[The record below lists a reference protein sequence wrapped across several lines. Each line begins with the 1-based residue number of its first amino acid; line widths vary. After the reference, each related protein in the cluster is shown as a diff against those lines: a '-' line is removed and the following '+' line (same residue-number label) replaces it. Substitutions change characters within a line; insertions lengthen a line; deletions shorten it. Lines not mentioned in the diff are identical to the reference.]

1 MKVRMLLLVVLCA
14 LIADAQTKAQLEPA
28 QLLARAR
35 EAMGFNHLQGKVIH
49 TKWTTAVDHAF
60 ESDRMYPPF
69 FSMMLSGESWTDT
82 NNGIERIDAKME
94 YPGSVAPVRTIGNGS
109 YNFML
114 PDNAAPVAQ
123 GSDEGRDLDAWLT
136 ISDWSKDDEV
146 RYAGQQV
153 VRDYPRDVLVR
164 KSTNG
169 EEKLY
174 LDPKTAYPV
183 MLEREEPHYLWGQ
196 QKIRYIYSVWQ
207 QFGDVFSPG
216 STFRMADDAVE
227 SSRTIFSFELADA
240 SAAPSMTMPDPP
252 KEAVD
257 PKPIF
262 LRPYPPQTIDVS
274 GNTKVL
280 SNRGYREVITRVGDE
295 VYVFDATQ
303 GEARARQ
310 DHDII
315 RKLYPGTK
323 HVNVVVTDLAW
334 PHVSGLR
341 YWAANGATIITHRAA
356 EPFLRRVLNR
366 RWTLKPDLYE
376 RSRNSVKVKF
386 VTVDRK
392 TEFAGGKIVLEPI
405 DGIGSEVALIAYI
418 PADHFLWASDF
429 VQDISQPTM
438 YAKEVIA
445 AVGRARFQ
453 PEKVAAEHLPLNKW
467 QNVVVAQQ
475 SMPKH
480 DDGQ

>member
-1 MKVRMLLLVVLCA
+1 MKLRVLLLVVLCA
-14 LIADAQTKAQLEPA
+14 SLVNAQIKSQPDPT

-35 EAMGFNHLQGKVIH
+35 EAMGFKHLEGKIIH
-49 TKWTTAVDHAF
+49 AKWITAVDHAY

-69 FSMMLSGESWTDT
+69 FSLMLDGESWTDASS
-82 NNGIERIDAKME
+82 GVERVDEKME
-94 YPGSVAPVRTIGNGS
+94 YPGSATPVHTIGNGS

-114 PDNAAPVAQ
+114 PGNGAPVAQ
-123 GSDEGRDLDAWLT
+123 GPDNGRDLDVWLT
-136 ISDWSKDDEV
+136 IADWSKADGV

-164 KSTNG
+164 QTARG
-169 EEKLY
+169 QEKLF
-174 LDPKTAYPV
+174 LDPKTGYPV

-216 STFRMADDAVE
+216 STFRMADDDVE

-240 SAAPSMTMPDPP
+240 SAAPSMAMPDPP

-257 PKPIF
+257 PTPIF

-274 GNTKVL
+274 ANTKVL
-280 SNRGYREVITRVGDE
+280 SNRGYREVITRIGDE

-310 DHDII
+310 DHEII
-315 RKLYPGTK
+315 RKLYPGVR

-334 PHVSGLR
+334 PHVSGVR

-356 EPFLRRVLNR
+356 EAFLRKVLER
-366 RWTLKPDLYE
+366 RWTLRPDLYE

-386 VTVDRK
+386 VTVDKK

-445 AVGRARFQ
+445 AVERAGFQ
-453 PEKVAAEHLPLNKW
+453 PEKVAAEHLPLNLW
-467 QNVVVAQQ
+467 QKVIIAQQ
-475 SMPKH
+475 IKPSS
-480 DDGQ
+480 DDGK